1 MSPLKLLFSGQLPQ
15 LVMFDLDGTLLDS
28 VPDLAAA
35 VDKMLSTLGYEPAG
49 VDKVKLWVGNG
60 LPVLVKRALSNGDE
74 ELPLDKHLYE
84 QAQQLFTRFYADQ
97 NNLTCVYPKVY
108 ECLSWLKQQSVK
120 LALITNKP
128 EQFLPALLKQHDLD
142 RFFTWVVGGDSLP
155 QRKPDPAQLL
165 WVMQQAK
172 VTAEQAFFVGDSC
185 NDIRAAKAAGVK
197 CAGLTYGYN
206 HGQPISQETPQ
217 LVIDSLEQLIF

>member
-1 MSPLKLLFSGQLPQ
+1 MSILRSLFAGQLPQ

-35 VDKMLSTLGYEPAG
+35 VDKMLSTLGRKPAG

-60 LPVLVKRALSNGDE
+60 LPTLVKRALANGDE
-74 ELPLDKHLYE
+74 QLPLDQHLYE
-84 QAQQLFTRFYADQ
+84 QARQLFTQFYASQ

-108 ECLSWLKQQSVK
+108 ECLIWLKQNNVK

-128 EQFLPALLKQHDLD
+128 KQFLPSLLKQHQLD
-142 RFFTWVVGGDSLP
+142 SFFSWVVGGDSLP

-165 WVMQQAK
+165 WVMAQAK
-172 VTAEQAFFVGDSC
+172 VSADASFFVGDSC
-185 NDIRAAKAAGVK
+185 NDIRAAKAAGVQ

-206 HGQPISQETPQ
+206 HGQPISLETPQ